1 MVLLSLLESG
11 AEDFSL
17 PLRRENGEKT
27 RVKEEGGRTPIKK
40 TRFAYRSG
48 PSTTSHFLCTLVAAV
63 RRSSPFK
70 KTEMKK
76 KKEKESRLFSHVVP
90 AHGQSYNR
98 KRRSL
103 KNPLSFASFLFLLFY
118 FPGTPLTPLLQV
130 QKEGE
135 GKNAPEEEKEE
146 ENIST
151 HGKRGRGGLPALQQ
165 QGPSVPPLLCGNPP
179 GFQTESD
186 SLSICLLG
194 QSVVCLPQN

>member
-103 KNPLSFASFLFLLFY
+103 KNPLSFASFLFLPFD
-118 FPGTPLTPLLQV
+118 FPGTPPTPLLQV
-130 QKEGE
+130 QK
-135 GKNAPEEEKEE
+135 
-146 ENIST
+146 
-151 HGKRGRGGLPALQQ
+151 RGGGKECARGGKGGGKHFYSRGNEARGLACTATTRALR
-165 QGPSVPPLLCGNPP
+165 PSLALR
-179 GFQTESD
+179 
-186 SLSICLLG
+186 
-194 QSVVCLPQN
+194 